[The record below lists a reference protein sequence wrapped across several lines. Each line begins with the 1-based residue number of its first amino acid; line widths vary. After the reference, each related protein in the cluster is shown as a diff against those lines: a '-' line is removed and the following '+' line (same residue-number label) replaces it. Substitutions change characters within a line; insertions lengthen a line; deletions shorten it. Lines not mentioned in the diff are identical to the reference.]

1 VILPP
6 PLRKAVTLPPR
17 RALRNRD
24 AERLRLALLWQ
35 SYPPEPVEPEW
46 CRVAWTLA
54 IYCAA
59 VLFLLG
65 LLTSCGAPPTSSD
78 APDSSAE
85 PTEPSPP
92 QGVLVFAAAPDLFT
106 WAEDAAER
114 WSAATGTDIRVGELG
129 LLVASATGLTTSDGR
144 RAAGGTLRDDAM
156 RCTGVAIDSEFGGPR
171 TTAHEMGCHCLAG
184 PGHSDSGLCSS
195 HGSDLIDEASLA
207 KVCAVWPCTAFAPE
221 AP

>member
-6 PLRKAVTLPPR
+6 PLRKPVTLPPR

-24 AERLRLALLWQ
+24 AERLRLALL
-35 SYPPEPVEPEW
+35 
-46 CRVAWTLA
+46 L

-59 VLFLLG
+59 VLLALGFLVG
-65 LLTSCGAPPTSSD
+65 CGAPSGQ
-78 APDSSAE
+78 APDARVELAE
-85 PTEPSPP
+85 PSEPSPP
-92 QGVLVFAAAPDLFT
+92 EGVIVFAAAPELFT

-129 LLVASATGLTTSDGR
+129 LPVASAAQLTTSDGR
-144 RAAGGTLRDDAM
+144 RAAGGILRDDAM

-207 KVCAVWPCTAFAPE
+207 KVCSLWPCTAFAPE
-221 AP
+221 VP